1 MTHRII
7 ALALIVAG
15 LGAAACGSESADPC
29 AGVLC
34 SGHGSCRVVG
44 TAAACDCV
52 SGFHPLGLECVPDI
66 VTDADADADG
76 DGDADA
82 DADGDADADPD
93 AEAETEAA
101 GDADAD
107 VPDVAACDGSCMTGL
122 ECCDGR
128 CVNPLHDPAHCGGCG
143 RPCAEPQPFCE
154 AASCAS
160 RPCEGGTTCDPAQSC
175 CGIECCTAGQICCVV
190 EGPGP
195 VGGPGCYD
203 GVCPGGCPLCE

>member
-1 MTHRII
+1 MAHRIL
-7 ALALIVAG
+7 ALALLVTG
-15 LGAAACGSESADPC
+15 LGVTACGSEAADPC

-34 SGHGSCRVVG
+34 SSRGSCRIAGG
-44 TAAACDCV
+44 TATCDCIT
-52 SGFHPLGLECVPDI
+52 GFHPVALECVPDI

-82 DADGDADADPD
+82 DADADGDADADAD
-93 AEAETEAA
+93 AD
-101 GDADAD
+101 GDAD
-107 VPDVAACDGSCMTGL
+107 VPDAAECPDACMTGL

-143 RPCAEPQPFCE
+143 RPCAEPLPFCNLG
-154 AASCAS
+154 SCAR
-160 RPCEGGTTCDPAQSC
+160 RPCESGTTCDPGRSC
-175 CGIECCTAGQICCVV
+175 CGIECCTASQLCCVV

-195 VGGPGCYD
+195 IGGPGCYD